1 MAVNKYDR
9 GTEVRLSVTFV
20 DLSGALV
27 DPTTVTFEVKDP
39 SNNITSYTIPT
50 VVRDST
56 GNYHLD
62 VLLNAS
68 GPWWYRGDG
77 TGAFI
82 TAAEKQLTVKPS
94 QFS

>member
-9 GTEVRLSVTFV
+9 GTEVRLSASYV
-20 DLSGALV
+20 DLAGAAV

-39 SNNITSYTIPT
+39 LNAITSYTSPD

-68 GPWWYRGDG
+68 GPWWYRTEG

-82 TAAEKQLTVKPS
+82 AAAEKQLTVKPS
-94 QFS
+94 QF